1 MNMFRDI
8 VEFHVKFR
16 LKPPTDPDEIEELLD
31 FRTKFMEEELEEFK
45 NATTS
50 ADRFDA
56 LLDLVYVAMGTAFLL
71 KYPWDYGWTKVH
83 EANLKKVRA
92 RSASDS
98 KRGSRFDVVKP
109 IGWKAPSF
117 AELFDE

>member
-8 VEFHVKFR
+8 AEFHVKFR

-71 KYPWDYGWTKVH
+71 KYPWDYGWIKVH